1 MSLKMG
7 RDRAGLMAA
16 MLERVAGSGLNETLK
31 HLLVNVIKTYFV
43 LTAEDAESYR
53 RLIERKE
60 FRAVQEVE
68 LTWADKLIEK
78 GREQGRE
85 EGLEAGVIEGK
96 RRTLVRQLSAKFG
109 DLPEEI
115 TIRAETMSESE
126 LDSILDRLLTA
137 TTLDELQIG

>member
-1 MSLKMG
+1 MG

-85 EGLEAGVIEGK
+85 EGREEGLEAGVIEGK